1 MGAFGVL
8 AGLLLASGVSAL
20 TQTFWRFIISG
31 VIYFGTA
38 TAFLRKEV
46 VPSRGQVPYVLT
58 AGAIML
64 LLSLTYIGAVGAGT
78 PVPVVAF
85 LLETSTLFI
94 ILLSAVFLRESPTRR
109 KIIAAS
115 VGVVAIILLS
125 RIWEVGSLG
134 NAWGDSLAILNACL
148 FAVLTVFN
156 RRFVQRVN
164 PQLVTTWMF
173 LGAAIWSFVP
183 FASGYVS
190 VDLDAY
196 QFGLVILM
204 ALIPTFASYSLLN
217 WGMRRVNA
225 STTAILL
232 YVTPVTTAL
241 LSYPLLGEVLDP
253 PEALGAALV
262 LASIMI
268 LWEPHPRG
276 TNPIR

>member
-1 MGAFGVL
+1 M
-8 AGLLLASGVSAL
+8 ASGVSAL
-20 TQTFWRFIISG
+20 TQTFWRFVISG

-46 VPSRGQVPYVLT
+46 VPNRTHVPYVLT

-94 ILLSAVFLRESPTRR
+94 IVLSAVFLRESPTRR

-115 VGVVAIILLS
+115 VGVVAVILLS
-125 RIWEVGSLG
+125 RIWAVGSLG
-134 NAWGDSLAILNACL
+134 SAWGDSLAIMNAFL

-173 LGAAIWSFVP
+173 LGAAIWSLVP
-183 FASGYVS
+183 LAAGYVS
-190 VDLDAY
+190 ADLNAY
-196 QFGLVILM
+196 QFELVVLM

-241 LSYPLLGEVLDP
+241 LSYPLLGEVLDL
-253 PEALGAALV
+253 PESLGAALV

-268 LWEPHPRG
+268 LWEPRSRSAHP
-276 TNPIR
+276 IK